1 MLIALTGATGFVGR
15 AVVATLTAAGHKVR
29 ALVRSGTAHPAGV
42 EIVSGDLLDEAALAR
57 LCDGADAVVHVAGRI
72 SALSRADYFET
83 NERGTVLIVQ
93 AAAAAGVKRFIHLS
107 SLSARRPELTAYGA
121 SKAAGEA
128 AVAAHGGGMACLII
142 RPPAVYGPGDKAT
155 LPLLRAFTSNPVVL
169 AGAKASRFSLIHVG
183 DLACIIAEAVAA
195 TRTGLVEVDDGKP
208 GGYGW
213 QDLVDIAATA
223 QSRALR
229 PYFLPRPLCMG
240 VAAVIETA
248 ARIAGRPSMISR
260 DKIRELYADNWVS
273 APPGWPLATPT
284 GFAAGFASTLDWYR
298 KAGWLPQRRRAT

>member
-15 AVVATLTAAGHKVR
+15 AVVHTLMASGHKLR
-29 ALVRSGTAHPAGV
+29 ALVRSGTPQPDSV
-42 EIVSGDLLDEAALAR
+42 EIVSGDLLDEPALAK
-57 LCDGADAVVHVAGRI
+57 LCAGADVVVHVAGRI
-72 SALSRADYFET
+72 SATSREQYFEA
-83 NERGTVLIVQ
+83 NERGTALVVQ

-128 AVAAHGGGMACLII
+128 AVSAHGGAMACLVI

-169 AGAKASRFSLIHVG
+169 AGAKNSRFSLIHVG
-183 DLACIIAEAVAA
+183 DLARIISEAVSSQ
-195 TRTGLVEVDDGKP
+195 RTGLVEVDDGKP

-213 QDLVDIAATA
+213 QELVDIAATA

-248 ARIAGRPSMISR
+248 ARIAGKPSMISR
-260 DKIRELYADNWVS
+260 DKIRELYTVEWVS
-273 APPGWPLATPT
+273 APPGWPLASTT

-298 KAGWLPQRRRAT
+298 KAGWLPQRKGAT